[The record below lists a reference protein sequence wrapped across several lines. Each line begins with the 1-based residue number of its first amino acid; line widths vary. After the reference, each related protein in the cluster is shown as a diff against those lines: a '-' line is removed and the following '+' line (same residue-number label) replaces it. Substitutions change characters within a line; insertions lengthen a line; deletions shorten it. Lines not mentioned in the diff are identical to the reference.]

1 MKRLVVGGLVLWLVA
16 LSTSGVVLAGTV
28 APDAT
33 AAAGEDAAAT
43 VEDGVVTVTGFGGDV
58 WVRLTN
64 ESVSARATAGETVV
78 GLEAL
83 GTDDASGSLS
93 SPALGDSTAAA
104 ASGLC
109 AVGLSDEDAPARFEV
124 ADEDRVE
131 VAFGV
136 YTGPESDRPA
146 ATEVAS
152 ACAR

>member
-1 MKRLVVGGLVLWLVA
+1 MKRLVLAGVVLWGLTLA
-16 LSTSGVVLAGTV
+16 TSGVVLAGAV
-28 APDAT
+28 APAAT
-33 AAAGEDAAAT
+33 AAAGDEAAAT

-58 WVRLTN
+58 WLRLTN
-64 ESVSARATAGETVV
+64 GSVSARATAGETTV
-78 GLEAL
+78 GLEGL
-83 GTDDASGSLS
+83 GTDEASGSLS
-93 SPALGDSTAAA
+93 SPALGDSTDAA

-109 AVGLSDEDAPARFEV
+109 AVGLSDTDAPAEFDV

-136 YTGPESDRPA
+136 YTGPDADRPS